1 MCFPST
7 VNISSSAAVL
17 RYLGDSVEGTII
29 PLFFLHKPQS
39 VSQGGG
45 FYLVCKPWKPA
56 NDTHTQDVFGVEKE
70 TELCLYLDDHIAV
83 QDQKQTSYECWSVW
97 IKIRAKKVE
106 GEDC

>member
-7 VNISSSAAVL
+7 VNISSSAAVR

-29 PLFFLHKPQS
+29 PLFFLYKPQS
-39 VSQGGG
+39 VSTGGG
-45 FYLVCKPWKPA
+45 FYLDCKAWKPA
-56 NDTHTQDVFGVEKE
+56 NDTQDVFGVEKE
-70 TELCLYLDDHIAV
+70 TELCLYLGDHIVV

-106 GEDC
+106 GEDR